1 MTDKFATVDEY
12 IGSFPADV
20 QKVLQ
25 KIRKTIHK
33 AVPKAEE
40 KISYQIPAFNLEG
53 RYLVYFA
60 GWKSHVSVY
69 PLPEADDEFER
80 ELAPYRSG
88 KGTVKFPLNQPI
100 PYDLIGRLAG
110 LLAQQRGR

>member
-1 MTDKFATVDEY
+1 MTDRFTTVDEY
-12 IGSFPADV
+12 IGSFPADI

-40 KISYQIPAFNLEG
+40 KISYQIAAFNLDG
-53 RYLVYFA
+53 RYLIYFA

-69 PLPEADDEFER
+69 PLPEADEDLER
-80 ELAPYRSG
+80 EVAPYRSG
-88 KGTVKFPLNQPI
+88 KGTVKFPLSRPI
-100 PYDLIGRLAG
+100 PYDLIGRLAA
-110 LLAQQRGR
+110 LLAEQRRR